1 MHVVLGCEATRC
13 VALIILPFIPFICVP
28 APLSLV
34 ASAPYLFLYYPL
46 GCDGYLLKFSSLHL
60 LFPL

>member
-1 MHVVLGCEATRC
+1 MCVVLGCETTWC
-13 VALIILPFIPFICVP
+13 VALIILQFIPFIYVP

-46 GCDGYLLKFSSLHL
+46 VCDGYLLKFSLLHL